1 MSSEDE
7 MAKGEVVSEAG
18 VTVEQDE
25 TLNFDQWSVEMGL
38 TRKTTALLRK
48 EDLGLL
54 GTLCLLDNSDL
65 LSFICWSEKSVSCC
79 YF

>member
-1 MSSEDE
+1 MQTVIVNLLLYNMSSEDE
-7 MAKGEVVSEAG
+7 MANGEVVSEAG

-48 EDLGLL
+48 EDLGSL
-54 GTLCLLDNSDL
+54 
-65 LSFICWSEKSVSCC
+65 EKSVSCC